1 MINDTLFMNA
11 IKEYMLCK
19 PINEICKSYV
29 INRQTFYRKKEKFKK
44 DYRLDVDLIRKN
56 NKACIEY
63 NIKYIDIS

>member
-1 MINDTLFMNA
+1 MNNELFMNA

-19 PINEICKSYV
+19 PINEICNSFS